1 MDLRDLFAAHLAAA
15 LAHRVDR
22 PAAIAARA
30 YELADALL
38 VERARGLVAYGE
50 GQPLSDED
58 LEPFFAEQDGPISDY
73 PRDESF
79 FRPEG
84 LLDEPAPIEESEEE
98 LEAAYYD
105 PNYDPRWDVEPK
117 WEEPPRS
124 ERPGLARTAPV
135 IAEPKKRQA

>member
-1 MDLRDLFAAHLAAA
+1 MDLRDFFAAHLAAA

-38 VERARGLVAYGE
+38 VERARGLVSYGE
-50 GQPLSDED
+50 PITEED
-58 LEPFFAEQDGPISDY
+58 VDSYFAEQGPDLSTLAAS
-73 PRDESF
+73 EVF

-84 LLDEPAPIEESEEE
+84 LLDEPAPLEENDDE
-98 LEAAYYD
+98 LDAAYLE
-105 PNYDPRWDVEPK
+105 PSYDPRWEVEPR

-124 ERPGLARTAPV
+124 ERPGLARTTPV
-135 IAEPKKRQA
+135 VPDAKKRQA

>member
-1 MDLRDLFAAHLAAA
+1 MDLRDFFAAHLAAA

-50 GQPLSDED
+50 EQPLSDEE
-58 LEPFFAEQDGPISDY
+58 LEGFFAAQGAPISDFVK
-73 PRDESF
+73 EGSF

-84 LLDEPAPIEESEEE
+84 LLDEPAPIEENDEE
-98 LEAAYYD
+98 LDAASYD

-124 ERPGLARTAPV
+124 ERPGLARTTPV
-135 IAEPKKRQA
+135 VAEPKKRQA